1 MNVSGVKCYN
11 QSHTSKWLFIFRKGF
26 ALLIPNPHKGRLIV
40 VEGID
45 GSGKS
50 TQIDLLTKWLR
61 KQGRLVYFSEWNSS
75 ELVKSTTRLGKSEK
89 MFTPTTFSLLQATD
103 FAHRWENKIL
113 PMLKAGAI
121 VLADRYS
128 FTAFARDVARGVDPT
143 WVRELYSFAVM
154 PDLALYFRV
163 PLDVAV
169 KRILSSRAK
178 IKFYEA
184 GMDLGLSDNKVTSF
198 KMFQQLVIDQY
209 DKMVDEFGFTVIDG
223 SQSVESQ
230 QKEVRAAV
238 QKMLAGWEGLSLSPS
253 GKKVAKK
260 AGSHD

>member
-1 MNVSGVKCYN
+1 V
-11 QSHTSKWLFIFRKGF
+11 
-26 ALLIPNPHKGRLIV
+26 V

-75 ELVKSTTRLGKSEK
+75 ELVKSTTRLGKTEK
-89 MFTPTTFSLLQATD
+89 MFTPTSFSLLQSTD

-113 PMLKAGAI
+113 PMLKAGVI

-128 FTAFARDVARGVDPT
+128 FTAFARDVARGVDPS
-143 WVRELYSFAVM
+143 WVRDLYSFAVM
-154 PDLALYFRV
+154 PNLVLYFRV
-163 PLDVAV
+163 PLNVAV

-178 IKFYEA
+178 IKYYEA
-184 GMDLGLSDNKVTSF
+184 GMDLGLSDNKVESF

-223 SQSVESQ
+223 AQSVELQ

-238 QKMLAGWEGLSLSPS
+238 QKILVGWEGLSTPRTAV
-253 GKKVAKK
+253 KEK
-260 AGSHD
+260 APTAHAAGGSHD